1 MNATEKLRKVSIR
14 TRIAQN
20 PHLTNIMYVPALL
33 FFILFVMYPFIEG
46 MRIAFTDWN
55 GFSQM
60 YNYVGLKNFSRLFS
74 DINLHKALQNTLIY
88 GFGSTFFQQV
98 LGLAYALLL
107 NSHFRGRNFA
117 RTLIYLPVLIAP
129 VIMGNMWYFIFQ
141 YSNGALNDI
150 LLSLANSPLDWLAKG
165 NRVIVIIVAV
175 NTLQFCGISMVIYLA
190 GLQTIPDMYYEASNI
205 DGASSF
211 KQFIHITFPLLRPAI
226 ITSVTL
232 NLIGGLKL
240 FDAIKALSNGGPGYS
255 SHSASTLIEYT
266 YFRNQNAGYASAI
279 GLLLFLLIMAVSL
292 IFQGLANHKEISR

>member
-55 GFSQM
+55 GFSQI

>member
-1 MNATEKLRKVSIR
+1 MTTTEKLRNVPIR
-14 TRIAQN
+14 TRISQN
-20 PHLTNIMYVPALL
+20 PHLTNLMYVPALS
-33 FFILFVMYPFIEG
+33 FFIIFVMYPFAEG

-60 YNYVGLKNFSRLFS
+60 YNYVGLKNFSRLFT
-74 DINLHKALQNTLIY
+74 DTNLHKSLQNTFIY
-88 GFGSTFFQQV
+88 GFGSTFFQQI

-117 RTLIYLPVLIAP
+117 RTLVYLPVLIAP

-141 YSNGALNDI
+141 YSNGALNDV
-150 LLSLANSPLDWLAKG
+150 LLFFGNSPLDWLAKG
-165 NRVIVIIVAV
+165 NRVVAIIVTV

-190 GLQTIPDMYYEASNI
+190 GLQTIPDMYYEASDI
-205 DGASSF
+205 DGASTF
-211 KQFIHITFPLLRPAI
+211 MQFIHITFPLLRPAL

-255 SHSASTLIEYT
+255 SHSASTLIDYT

-279 GLLLFLLIMAVSL
+279 GLLLFIIIMAVSV
-292 IFQGLANHKEISR
+292 IFQGLANRKEVSR

>member
-211 KQFIHITFPLLRPAI
+211 KQFLHITFPLLRPAI

-255 SHSASTLIEYT
+255 SHSTSTLIEYT

>member
-1 MNATEKLRKVSIR
+1 MNTTENLRKVSIR
-14 TRIAQN
+14 TKITQN
-20 PHLTNIMYVPALL
+20 PHLTNLMYVPALL
-33 FFILFVMYPFIEG
+33 FFIAFVMYPFAEG

-60 YNYVGLKNFSRLFS
+60 YNYVGLKNFSRLFT
-74 DINLHKALQNTLIY
+74 DTNLHKSLQNTFIY
-88 GFGSTFFQQV
+88 GFGSTFFQQIF
-98 LGLAYALLL
+98 GLAYALLL

-117 RTLIYLPVLIAP
+117 RTLVYLPVLIAP

-141 YSNGALNDI
+141 YSNGALNDVY
-150 LLSLANSPLDWLAKG
+150 LALGNSPLDWLARG
-165 NRVIVIIVAV
+165 NRVVVIIVIV

-190 GLQTIPDMYYEASNI
+190 GLQTIPAMYYEASDI

-211 KQFIHITFPLLRPAI
+211 MQFIHITFPLLRPAL
-226 ITSVTL
+226 ITSITL

-255 SHSASTLIEYT
+255 SHSASTLIDYT

-279 GLLLFLLIMAVSL
+279 GLLLFVIIMAVSV
-292 IFQGLANHKEISR
+292 IFQGLANRKEVSR

>member
-33 FFILFVMYPFIEG
+33 FFIIFVMYPFIEG

-150 LLSLANSPLDWLAKG
+150 LLALASSPLDWLAKG

-292 IFQGLANHKEISR
+292 IFQGLANQKEISR

>member
-165 NRVIVIIVAV
+165 NRVIIIIVAV